1 MSNAFESLYSHE
13 IRTKRIGKCSIWP
26 LLEKKSK
33 VKCLCSALM
42 ATEQGGGG
50 IVPSLMCDFVTGIL
64 MTYILTQLPTGSE
77 SLRLGVK
84 FGTFHMSQSHGIFQS
99 SFGFSLWCFS
109 CLHLTIAGHEFFDII
124 YNTFIVMWY
133 QREGA
138 KHA

>member
-1 MSNAFESLYSHE
+1 
-13 IRTKRIGKCSIWP
+13 
-26 LLEKKSK
+26 
-33 VKCLCSALM
+33 M

-50 IVPSLMCDFVTGIL
+50 VIVPSLMCDFVTGIL

-84 FGTFHMSQSHGIFQS
+84 FGTFHMSQSHGVFQI
-99 SFGFSLWCFS
+99 SFGFSLWCFL

-133 QREGA
+133 QRERG

>member
-1 MSNAFESLYSHE
+1 M
-13 IRTKRIGKCSIWP
+13 
-26 LLEKKSK
+26 
-33 VKCLCSALM
+33 
-42 ATEQGGGG
+42 
-50 IVPSLMCDFVTGIL
+50 PSLMCDFVTGIL

-84 FGTFHMSQSHGIFQS
+84 FGTFHMSQSHGIFQI

-133 QREGA
+133 QRA
-138 KHA
+138 KRRGETCLIPQVHLNSSKDFVLTTLTPSHPTPPFNAQKILSILSILKKYM